1 MINIFESTA
10 DPKFKFE
17 LNQKLELIK
26 DKLNIIVKFKE
37 NIAIEGLK
45 SIEKVMTILNLILI
59 I

>member
-17 LNQKLELIK
+17 INQKLELIK

-45 SIEKVMTILNLILI
+45 SIEQVMTILNLILI